1 MRQARLAK
9 AGLTAAVCAAIG
21 AAAGI
26 AGSAAAPGS
35 PHKLAPN
42 VHIASAGGPISVQIA
57 FDGGGPPV
65 HATEVVPNK
74 AGTGF
79 DTVTRD
85 SGTAKVVSGD
95 SLTLTEGTDKATYG
109 TPTLTI
115 PGDATIQRNFET
127 AKLADIKAGDHV
139 DVSASSDG
147 TTYVFAV
154 DADHWPPKPPKGKGF
169 MVTKTGG
176 PPPGPG
182 KAAGVVFGFGTP

>member
-1 MRQARLAK
+1 MKQARLAK

-26 AGSAAAPGS
+26 AGSAAAPGGS
-35 PHKLAPN
+35 HKLGPK
-42 VHIASAGGPISVQIA
+42 VHVASAGGPISVRIA

-65 HATEVVPNK
+65 HATEVVPNM

-85 SGTAKVVSGD
+85 SGTAKAVSGD
-95 SLTLTEGTDKATYG
+95 SLTLTEGTDKATYA

-115 PGDATIQRNFET
+115 PADAKIERNFET
-127 AKLADIKAGDHV
+127 AKLAALKAGDHV

-147 TTYVFAV
+147 TTHVFAV
-154 DADHWPPKPPKGKGF
+154 DSDHWPPKPPKGKGF
-169 MVTKTGG
+169 MVTKPGG

-182 KAAGVVFGFGTP
+182 EAGGVVSGSSAP